1 MKKILLLIVC
11 SFLFSSCAT
20 QELAAYKNA
29 KPQLDLVKYFVG
41 TTDAWGMFQQRSGEV
56 IKRFH
61 VVIVGTQ
68 RDGKLTLDE
77 RFTYDDGSKQQRI
90 WTLIQAA
97 DGTWRGTADDV
108 VGEAVGHVSGN
119 ALRWQYV
126 LALPVDG
133 TTYHMQMDDWMYLM
147 DDTAL
152 LNRTSMKKFGIEF
165 GQVTLFFKK
174 RT

>member
-1 MKKILLLIVC
+1 MKKLLLLIAC

-20 QELAAYKNA
+20 QELSAYQNA

-61 VVIVGTQ
+61 VVIAGTQ
-68 RDGKLTLDE
+68 RDGKLILDE
-77 RFTYDDGSKQQRI
+77 QFTYDDGSKQQRV

-97 DGTWRGTADDV
+97 DGSWRGTADDV
-108 VGEAVGHVSGN
+108 IGEAVGQVSGN
-119 ALRWQYV
+119 AFHWQYV

-133 TTYHMQMDDWMYLM
+133 TIYHMQMDDWMYLL
-147 DDTAL
+147 DETAL
-152 LNRTSMKKFGIEF
+152 LNRTNMKKFGIEF

-174 RT
+174 RG